1 MPMPRPSRGG
11 GASDPSIT
19 PASAVI
25 GRVAWSLPVAGYL
38 IAVSSTIPGLVLL
51 LSTGVLLPLLG
62 WWLGRLVSERR
73 RILPAATTA
82 ATTTATTTAR
92 PVHAQARTW
101 AKREGR

>member
-11 GASDPSIT
+11 GAPDPSTT

-25 GRVAWSLPVAGYL
+25 WRVAWSLPVAGYL
-38 IAVSSTIPGLVLL
+38 IAVLSTIPGLVLL
-51 LSTGVLLPLLG
+51 LSTGVLLLLLG

-73 RILPAATTA
+73 RILPAAA
-82 ATTTATTTAR
+82 ATTAATTTAR

-101 AKREGR
+101 AKCEGR